1 MNVSGEA
8 SGPVVE
14 ADREA
19 VRRCQAGEA
28 DAFRVVVERYANVL
42 YGTAVLMLGDRSEAE
57 DALQE
62 AFLSGWAGISGFD
75 PDRPLRPWL
84 VRILVN
90 HILQR
95 RRRRFLRVIPLP
107 EAPLPIASPETGPE
121 LAAEQAWQRREVA
134 VALAALPADAA
145 RIVVLRYFSELS
157 LREVAEALE
166 VPVGTVK
173 SRLHRALEKLRT
185 ELERGTGAEL
195 LRSHDSSAP
204 QDGEA
209 EA

>member
-1 MNVSGEA
+1 M
-8 SGPVVE
+8 PVETSSPVIE

-28 DAFRVVVERYANVL
+28 DAFRVIVERYANVL
-42 YGTAVLMLGDRSEAE
+42 YGTAVLMLGNRSEAE
-57 DALQE
+57 DAMQE
-62 AFLSGWAGISGFD
+62 AFVSGWAGISGFD

-95 RRRRFLRVIPLP
+95 RRRRLLRVIPLP
-107 EAPLPIASPETGPE
+107 EAPLPIPSTEPGPE

-145 RIVVLRYFSELS
+145 RIIVLRYFSELS
-157 LREVAEALE
+157 LSEVAEALE
-166 VPVGTVK
+166 LPVGTVK
-173 SRLHRALEKLRT
+173 SRLHRALGKLRT
-185 ELERGTGAEL
+185 ELEGRPGAEFL
-195 LRSHDSSAP
+195 ESRDPNAL